1 MVRPRRAPSS
11 RVAGSPED
19 SKAQLI
25 EAARFARGLD
35 VPTGSVED
43 GKVTPAI
50 GARHPLAEAA
60 EAIRIRSGR
69 HSLGKVVVAF

>member
-1 MVRPRRAPSS
+1 
-11 RVAGSPED
+11 
-19 SKAQLI
+19 
-25 EAARFARGLD
+25 
-35 VPTGSVED
+35 VED